1 MPSNDRPNPSPDERR
16 FLSAVAPA
24 AERKRAL
31 QRDGRPAVW
40 FGLGLFGLVGW
51 SVAVP
56 TVAGGLLGLW
66 WDRHH
71 PSVHSW
77 TLALMVGGLVLG
89 CTNAWLWVMRQ
100 DNVMHDRGDDAP

>member
-1 MPSNDRPNPSPDERR
+1 MPSDDHPNPSADERR
-16 FLSAVAPA
+16 FLSAVTPPA
-24 AERKRAL
+24 RRKLAL
-31 QRDGRPAVW
+31 QREGTPGVW

-51 SVAVP
+51 SVAIP

-71 PSVHSW
+71 PSVPSR
-77 TLALMVGGLVLG
+77 TLALLVAGLVLG

-100 DNVMHDRGDDAP
+100 DNVMHDREDDAS